1 MWRPWAKYNNIRQRQ
16 HNGQL
21 GTRVILKIGLASP
34 RNPKFRERNITMM
47 DVAQDAPEGSS
58 STEGFKEYAKTM

>member
-1 MWRPWAKYNNIRQRQ
+1 MWRPWAKQNNFRQ

-34 RNPKFRERNITMM
+34 RNPKFGERNITMM

>member
-1 MWRPWAKYNNIRQRQ
+1 MWRPWAKQNNFRQ

>member
-1 MWRPWAKYNNIRQRQ
+1 M
-16 HNGQL
+16 
-21 GTRVILKIGLASP
+21 ILKIGLASP

-58 STEGFKEYAKTM
+58 AKGSKSMQKQCNVAQDAL